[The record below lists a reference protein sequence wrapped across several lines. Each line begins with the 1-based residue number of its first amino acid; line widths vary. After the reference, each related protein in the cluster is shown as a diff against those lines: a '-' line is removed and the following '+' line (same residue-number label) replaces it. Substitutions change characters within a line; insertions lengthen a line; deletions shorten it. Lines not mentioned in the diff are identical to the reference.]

1 MHNPKPSKLELYIEI
16 LKALQQHKASKLV
29 DIQERTNV
37 DDECLER
44 AIVFL
49 EKQNLVEKKNLKNKT
64 VYQNTPRGERVT
76 NYFVSQSRDLT
87 RQDFAYLL
95 PNEETAN
102 DTSIHEK
109 LTSSCP

>member
-1 MHNPKPSKLELYIEI
+1 MQSPKPSKLELYIEI

-37 DDECLER
+37 DDEFLER

-64 VYQNTPRGERVT
+64 VYTSTPRGERVT
-76 NYFVSQSRDLT
+76 NYFVTQT
-87 RQDFAYLL
+87 QGTPKQDFDFVL
-95 PNEETAN
+95 PTDAAV
-102 DTSIHEK
+102 TSTTLPVK
-109 LTSSCP
+109 S